1 MDEKIHYIGKYRF
14 KDNAGRYHEPYW
26 ESPVVFNGQRRSVVD
41 ASGLDENGLNFVQ
54 LVPYKP
60 DKECP
65 QINAILCDG
74 DLLAYVQAP
83 QKIEIPS
90 GFHTANAGMLQN
102 VKDLLKGRANH
113 AELGYKNAAGQAMQ
127 VSMWERPDPTR
138 AEDREFFKHTDR
150 DTINIYR
157 VSLGGYD
164 VDSRREALLKAE
176 VKRWKELAKCAQF
189 PCKEKRDIDP
199 VDFTTMD
206 ELRKIAEGYINHS
219 PEDPNQPFKFDLNC
233 VQWSTLVFSLAVCF
247 PLSETMLKEAG
258 LLQAYKANWAEHL
271 GYAED
276 GLVGIKEL
284 PMPSYTAKE
293 IAEDFLDLY
302 LPEHKPELMKELN
315 QLPLHQLLGVR
326 GGADDKRIM
335 PNAFMIENRL
345 RGLHFERKTKSIF
358 RYIATAAP
366 EEELQTVP

>member
-1 MDEKIHYIGKYRF
+1 
-14 KDNAGRYHEPYW
+14 
-26 ESPVVFNGQRRSVVD
+26 
-41 ASGLDENGLNFVQ
+41 
-54 LVPYKP
+54 
-60 DKECP
+60 
-65 QINAILCDG
+65 
-74 DLLAYVQAP
+74 
-83 QKIEIPS
+83 
-90 GFHTANAGMLQN
+90 
-102 VKDLLKGRANH
+102 
-113 AELGYKNAAGQAMQ
+113 
-127 VSMWERPDPTR
+127 
-138 AEDREFFKHTDR
+138 
-150 DTINIYR
+150 
-157 VSLGGYD
+157 
-164 VDSRREALLKAE
+164 
-176 VKRWKELAKCAQF
+176 
-189 PCKEKRDIDP
+189 
-199 VDFTTMD
+199 MD